1 MCQNGIRM
9 SRKGGVEI
17 ALFLGSE
24 ASDGIC
30 INGHNF
36 KWCIIVINF
45 GVKTK

>member
-24 ASDGIC
+24 ASDGIRR
-30 INGHNF
+30 NF
-36 KWCIIVINF
+36 KWCVIGISF
-45 GVKTK
+45 GV